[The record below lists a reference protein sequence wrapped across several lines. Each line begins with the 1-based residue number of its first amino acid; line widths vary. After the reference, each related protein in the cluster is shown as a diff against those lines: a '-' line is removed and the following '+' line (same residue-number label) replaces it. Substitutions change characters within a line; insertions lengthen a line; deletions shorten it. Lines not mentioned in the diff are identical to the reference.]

1 VSIPFPSI
9 DGGPDAKFK
18 SVLFLNTCQS
28 AASAISAIVY
38 LYLRRKPGQSA
49 QEMLG
54 LVESTTTSEKV
65 TNGDDH
71 TYTNGH
77 SKHPRPKHPA
87 RVAHKRTKALLN
99 ACFRTAVLLT
109 LAAPFGFAALSH
121 ISYPTMVLGK
131 SCKLVPVMI
140 ANVFLYR
147 RKFAAYKYL
156 VVAMVTSGITMFMGF
171 SNEGASKKHTS
182 TELNRNGLLGIAYL
196 LINLALD
203 GVINSTQDEIF
214 SHYKVT
220 GQQMMFIMNLCSTI
234 VTSSLAVLPL
244 PYIPVIHP
252 SDSTQSE
259 LAGALEF
266 LRTHPSALGPLL
278 KFALTGA
285 MGQLFIYE
293 TLQHFGSLTLVCVL
307 NLICVFPSLR
317 RVTDFCCVFLERSPS
332 PASFSP

>member
-1 VSIPFPSI
+1 MSIPFPAI

-28 AASAISAIVY
+28 AASALSAIIY
-38 LYLRRKPGQSA
+38 LLLRRKPRQSL

-54 LVESTTTSEKV
+54 LVEPTVNSEKAANGNGHAYA
-65 TNGDDH
+65 NGD
-71 TYTNGH
+71 N
-77 SKHPRPKHPA
+77 KHPHPKHPD
-87 RVAHKRTKALLN
+87 RVAHKRTKALLV
-99 ACFRTAVLLT
+99 ACFRIAVLIT
-109 LAAPFGFAALSH
+109 IAAPFGFAALSH

-147 RKFAAYKYL
+147 RKFAPYKYL
-156 VVAMVTSGITMFMGF
+156 VVALVTAGITMFMGF
-171 SNEGASKKHTS
+171 SNEGASKKHTN
-182 TELNRNGLLGIAYL
+182 TELNRNGLLGLTYV

-214 SHYKVT
+214 SRYKIT
-220 GQQMMFIMNLCSTI
+220 GQQMMFFANVCSTI
-234 VTSSLAVLPL
+234 VTASLAVLPL

-252 SDSTQSE
+252 SDSTRPE
-259 LAGALEF
+259 LVVALEF
-266 LRTHPSALGPLL
+266 LRTHPSAVGPLL

-293 TLQHFGSLTLVCVL
+293 TIQHFGSLTLV
-307 NLICVFPSLR
+307 
-317 RVTDFCCVFLERSPS
+317 
-332 PASFSP
+332 

>member
-1 VSIPFPSI
+1 MSIPFPAI

-28 AASAISAIVY
+28 AASALSAIIY
-38 LYLRRKPGQSA
+38 LFLRRKPGHSV

-54 LVESTTTSEKV
+54 LVEPTVNSV
-65 TNGDDH
+65 NAANG
-71 TYTNGH
+71 NGH
-77 SKHPRPKHPA
+77 THANGTSKHPHPKHPE
-87 RVAHKRTKALLN
+87 RVAHKRTKALLI
-99 ACFRTAVLLT
+99 ACFRIAVLLT
-109 LAAPFGFAALSH
+109 IAAPFGFAALSH

-131 SCKLVPVMI
+131 SCKLIPVMI

-156 VVAMVTSGITMFMGF
+156 VVALVTAGITMFMGF
-171 SNEGASKKHTS
+171 SNEGASKKHTN
-182 TELNRNGLLGIAYL
+182 TELTQNGLLGITYI

-214 SHYKVT
+214 SRYMIT
-220 GQQMMFIMNLCSTI
+220 GQQMMFFANLCSTI

-252 SDSTQSE
+252 SDSTRPE
-259 LAGALEF
+259 LAVALDF
-266 LRTHPSALGPLL
+266 LRTHPSAVGPLL
-278 KFALTGA
+278 RFALTGA

-293 TLQHFGSLTLVCVL
+293 TIQHFGSLTLV
-307 NLICVFPSLR
+307 
-317 RVTDFCCVFLERSPS
+317 
-332 PASFSP
+332 